1 MNNKY
6 EIGVWGTR
14 GAGEGTKGEEVPE
27 AAREA
32 GSEEGALVAH
42 EQRDDELLDFDG
54 EALQTASEFL
64 VRELLHFFVLRVA
77 TVGCVQWYSTPPGT
91 PGFVAPLV
99 FSSYFFFLLVE
110 YFPQS

>member
-1 MNNKY
+1 M
-6 EIGVWGTR
+6 VWGTR
-14 GAGEGTKGEEVPE
+14 GAGEGTEGEEVPE

-77 TVGCVQWYSTPPGT
+77 TVGCSGTPPAGH
-91 PGFVAPLV
+91 PWFCGHLV
-99 FSSYFFFLLVE
+99 FSSYFFSSFSGI
-110 YFPQS
+110 F